1 MLREP
6 NVTLEKAVA
15 LGQSREQMKIHAKEL
30 KEVAEIYR
38 IKFNKKETRYLQPEK
53 NVIERCKYCGRTHE
67 RSMPCISSNLQQ
79 LS

>member
-53 NVIERCKYCGRTHE
+53 NVIE
-67 RSMPCISSNLQQ
+67 
-79 LS
+79 